1 MAGARGNWN
10 SSFGFV
16 MAAVGSAVGLGNL
29 VRFPKELANNGGAA
43 FLFVYLILLVLVGL
57 PAILGEM
64 SLGKITQMS
73 PVNAFRKL
81 AEGGGKSWGY
91 VGVAG
96 MIAATLVM
104 FYYAVMTGWT
114 LNFFVG
120 TFYDGWYDDP
130 TGFHGKIAH
139 GPWAILFLAIV
150 MTVTLYVVS
159 RGVSGGIEKVT
170 SIIMPALFGIVFLM
184 VIYALFQP
192 GMGAGYARIFKPD
205 FGALTPQNISAATG
219 QVFFSMSLGQGAML
233 TYASYMEK
241 KQSVAINGTTIAL
254 ADTGVALL
262 AAMMIFPTLAFTGL
276 LTQYGDAGTFGMA
289 FEAMPTAFVS
299 MGPVAGRLLGGIFF
313 LGLFFAAFSSA
324 ISLLEV
330 PVSVVVDNLGV
341 VRQKAALIVGG
352 IVYIFAVVSA
362 VNEYWFELF
371 DLIAVNVFIV
381 VGVAVTTVFAGWFAK
396 GIAKELDS
404 GLKSRIGI
412 YLVWMMRT
420 ITPVLILVTFLFGG
434 LWGTGI
440 DGGYEFF
447 SSGDAEHNGEAGFHQ
462 LYRIFMEAIGQ
473 WDHA

>member
-10 SSFGFV
+10 SNFGFI

-43 FLFVYLILLVLVGL
+43 FLVVYLVLLLLVGL

-64 SLGKITQMS
+64 SLGKISQMS

-81 AEGGGKSWGY
+81 GEGAGKKWAVLGF
-91 VGVAG
+91 AG
-96 MIAATLVM
+96 MMSATLVM

-114 LNFFVG
+114 LRFFFGSFVG
-120 TFYDGWYDDP
+120 GWFDDP
-130 TGFHGKIAH
+130 TGYFGEVAY
-139 GPWAILFLAIV
+139 GPGAILWLAIV
-150 MTVTLYVVS
+150 AAIVIFVVS
-159 RGVSGGIEKVT
+159 RGISGGIEKVT
-170 SIIMPALFGIVFLM
+170 SIIMPALFGIILLM
-184 VIYALFQP
+184 VAYAWFQP
-192 GMGAGYARIFKPD
+192 GMGAGYSRIFKPD
-205 FGALTPQNISAATG
+205 FGALTAQNISAATG
-219 QVFFSMSLGQGAML
+219 QVFFSLSLGQGAML

-241 KQSVAINGTTIAL
+241 KQSVTVNGGIIAA

-276 LTQYGDAGTFGMA
+276 LTQYGDSGTFGMA
-289 FEAMPTAFVS
+289 FEAMPSAFVS
-299 MGPVAGRLLGGIFF
+299 MGGVGRYLGAIFF

-330 PVSVVVDNLGV
+330 PVSVLVDNLKLDRWRATV
-341 VRQKAALIVGG
+341 IVGG
-352 IVYIFAVVSA
+352 IVYTMAVVAA

-381 VGVAVTTVFAGWFAK
+381 LGVAAATIFAGWVAK
-396 GIAKELDS
+396 GVAKELDS